1 MNAARK
7 LLIIVMIYSFFAGQT
22 AMALS
27 EEKSIVPL
35 PSSGNV
41 TLSLAE
47 YNRLVDLAAKSMK
60 AHEKPPIA
68 YTIERADLKLN
79 VGADSVLGTVLL
91 DGQIFSKVETKVPLA
106 NGMTILNARQQ
117 GKGLPL
123 FEEGHTATAV
133 LPGESAF
140 SVELDAGLPLAIEA
154 GRASFSLPAPAAGS
168 VRLVLAIPGEH
179 TDVRISPGLITSRSS
194 EKGQTTIEAAL
205 VPGQTANVWWTTRE
219 IAAPVAPKEVR
230 FLSEVKTLVSVGEA
244 DLKIAALADI
254 TMLQGEP
261 AEFAVKVPEDFEITD
276 VSGATVESSDE
287 DSGILTIHLTGG
299 AQKSHQFLISMERTL
314 NDSKAE
320 VPFISFKDAQR
331 ETGEVLVEGAGAME
345 LTAKEGGSLKRMD
358 VKEVNPFLR
367 SLAHSPLQAAFRY
380 HREPNEAPALA
391 LAWTRFPD
399 SNVLAAVAEHAVVT
413 TLVTSEGRSLTEV
426 DLTIRNQAQPF
437 LKVDLPQG
445 ATILS
450 ADVAGEKVK
459 PVQGPDG
466 NRVPLLRA
474 NFRPEGA
481 YNVSYVFMHSGTPF
495 AKKGGSEIALPSMDV
510 PISVLEWEVFLPEQ
524 YKVKHFGGDAIAE
537 SLLPPIEMQA
547 AGEPRYNGGIGAGY
561 GGGVGGGISA
571 PAPKPLLPG
580 QVGGV
585 VVDPQGAVIAGATV
599 KVTQAERGITRVTTS
614 DSFGNWAVSGIPT
627 GRVKVEVS
635 APGFQ
640 SSVLNIDHSAENA
653 SRADSRL
660 SVGSATETVEV
671 TAEAP
676 MIETTQ
682 SQVGSTFSMNGPR
695 TSSGRGRDKKKDQAQ
710 PASQNVFNL
719 QKRVAGVLPV
729 SIDVPRAGHSYRFA
743 RALVLDEQTK
753 LSFEYKTK

>member
-7 LLIIVMIYSFFAGQT
+7 LLSIVMIYSFFAGQT

-106 NGMTILNARQQ
+106 SGMTILNARQQ
-117 GKGLPL
+117 GKALPL
-123 FEEGHTATAV
+123 FEEGNTATAV
-133 LPGESAF
+133 LPGQSAF
-140 SVELDAGLPLAIEA
+140 SVELDAGLPMAIEA

-276 VSGATVESSDE
+276 VSGATVESSEE
-287 DSGILTIHLTGG
+287 DAGILTMHLTGG
-299 AQKSHQFLISMERTL
+299 AQKSYQFLLSMERTL
-314 NDSKAE
+314 NDWKAE

-331 ETGEVLVEGAGAME
+331 ETGEALVEGAGAME

-445 ATILS
+445 AAILS

-474 NFRPEGA
+474 NFRPDGP
-481 YNVSYVFMHSGTPF
+481 YNVSYVFMHAGAPF

-510 PISVLEWEVFLPEQ
+510 PISVLEWEVFLPDQ
-524 YKVKHFGGDAIAE
+524 YKVKHFRGDAVSE
-537 SLLPPIEMQA
+537 SLLPPIIMAAEDGREFDRLQSFSTLNPGVAPIPQA
-547 AGEPRYNGGIGAGY
+547 GPVAPGGLAGTVI
-561 GGGVGGGISA
+561 
-571 PAPKPLLPG
+571 
-580 QVGGV
+580 
-585 VVDPQGAVIAGATV
+585 DPQGAVIAGATV
-599 KVTQAERGITRVTTS
+599 TVSEPERGITRSTTS
-614 DSFGNWAVSGIPT
+614 DSSGAWSVPPLPA
-627 GRVKVEVS
+627 GSVKVEIS
-635 APGFQ
+635 ATGFQ
-640 SSVLNIDHSAENA
+640 AFVSQFHHDGVNA
-653 SRADSRL
+653 RRVDSKL
-660 SVGSATETVEV
+660 SVGGTTETIEV
-671 TAEAP
+671 TADAP
-676 MIETTQ
+676 IIDTTQ

-695 TSSGRGRDKKKDQAQ
+695 TYSGGGRDKKKDQAQ

-743 RALVLDEQTK
+743 RALVLDEETK
-753 LSFEYKTK
+753 LSFEYKTR